1 MSKLVSMR
9 LDDDVISMVE
19 AAEGKNFTDKFQR
32 LIKTKNDEYEILF
45 NECEYLKQSIENSR
59 KQLIEYRALV
69 NKLGAVNSK
78 VVDLLC
84 LLDDK

>member
-9 LDDDVISMVE
+9 LDDDVIAIVE
-19 AAEGKNFTDKFQR
+19 AVEGKNFTDKFQR
-32 LIKTKNDEYEILF
+32 LIKTKNDEYKKLS
-45 NECEYLKQSIENSR
+45 NLCEYLNQRIEDLR

-69 NKLGAVNSK
+69 NKLGTVNSK